1 MVYDFSRI
9 QLEQEMQKIS
19 ELQIGLRGNSK
30 QDCKSFLE
38 ELSDDVGIKI
48 LEESNNYY
56 LFSVRPE
63 DMDSYRDKLL
73 LNLTGKSFKLELLKK
88 EDLTLEQFFINR
100 I

>member
-1 MVYDFSRI
+1 M
-9 QLEQEMQKIS
+9 E
-19 ELQIGLRGNSK
+19 GLNDG
-30 QDCKSFLE
+30 
-38 ELSDDVGIKI
+38 VVIKI
-48 LEESNNYY
+48 LEENNNYY

-63 DMDSYRDKLL
+63 NMDSYRDKLL